1 MPIRVVI
8 ADDDQVTAEILART
22 LRQWNYDPVVA
33 SDGARRLGR
42 AAASIPRRRWRFS
55 TG

>member
-22 LRQWNYDPVVA
+22 LRRWNYDPVVT
-33 SDGARRLGR
+33 SDGGERLGR
-42 AAASIPRRRWRFS
+42 AAARYRARRWPFS